1 MYNKSVKFNS
11 MENKLLRIYIR
22 SATQISAQQ
31 PLSEDWFESPV
42 YHDGKRIATL
52 NPNFADYLSP
62 LLSRRMCNLLKR
74 AIVTARLT
82 LKKAAVE
89 VPDAIISGTGLG
101 CIDNTEQFLHAIL
114 ENGEQFL
121 QPTYFMQSTHN
132 IISASIAIDLKCHGY
147 NNTYVHRAVSFEH
160 ALMDACLQFRQ
171 HKIQTALVGGYD
183 ELTDDYF
190 IFLGRLGLWDFTY
203 KEPTS
208 PKRKCFAGETAVSLL
223 LGTTPDEQTL
233 CELNGVEIMYRP
245 SEEQMRQS
253 LDALLDKAGCSLS
266 DIDAVVAGINNNTC
280 NDTVYETVLS
290 RFFENLPVIQ
300 YKHLFGQ
307 SFTASALGLY
317 VAATCL
323 RKQQVPA
330 HLLAD
335 REAPLSHVK
344 RILCYNHYNASHTFT
359 LLSQC

>member
-1 MYNKSVKFNS
+1 MPV
-11 MENKLLRIYIR
+11 YIQ

-31 PLSEDWFESPV
+31 PLCDAWFESPV

-52 NPNFADYLSP
+52 DPHFADYLSP
-62 LLSRRMCNLLKR
+62 LLSRRMCPLLKR

-82 LKKAAVE
+82 LKKAGVE
-89 VPDAIISGTGLG
+89 MPDAIISGTGLG

-132 IISASIAIDLKCHGY
+132 IISALIAIDLKCHGY

-160 ALMDACLQFRQ
+160 ALMDALLQFRQ
-171 HKIQTALVGGYD
+171 HRIRTALVGGYD
-183 ELTDDYF
+183 ELTDDYY

-203 KEPTS
+203 RAATS
-208 PKRKCFAGETAVSLL
+208 PKRICFAGETAVSML
-223 LGTTPDEQTL
+223 LGTEPNEQTL
-233 CELNGVEIMYRP
+233 CEINGVEVMHRP
-245 SEEQMRQS
+245 SDEQMRQT
-253 LDALLDKAGCSLS
+253 LDALLNEAGCTLS
-266 DIDAVVAGINNNTC
+266 DVDAVMVGINNNAR
-280 NDTVYETVLS
+280 NDTVYETTLS
-290 RFFENLPVIQ
+290 RLFANLPVIQ

-317 VAATCL
+317 AAATCL
-323 RKQQVPA
+323 RKQCVPA
-330 HLLAD
+330 HLLAGS
-335 REAPLSHVK
+335 EEPLRAVK
-344 RILCYNHYNASHTFT
+344 RILLYNHYHASHTFT